1 MHGVRFLSL
10 LLILVVVN
18 SFVNGG
24 EASLNPI
31 AVAAERTESAPG
43 ARFTMK
49 ASYTGAG
56 LAQPVVAHG
65 KGARNSQT
73 GRSRAVMSVEVP
85 QAPTEIH
92 VESIGDGTSI
102 YMRSSTLGSKL
113 PEGKEWMR
121 VEPFLG
127 HSESEAVLGGSDAD
141 SSLQMLGSTGD
152 VERVGTEQVRGT
164 STTRY
169 RAVVDLDN
177 YADALRGEDKDE
189 LADLYEKYSELAPDP
204 AEVEVWVDSHKI
216 LRRLRMVMEI
226 PTRPGGP
233 TLTMDMRMDFFDF
246 GARPRIELPDPASV
260 YDATPTLERELD
272 AAG

>member
-31 AVAAERTESAPG
+31 AAAAERTESAPG

-49 ASYTGAG
+49 AIYTGAG
-56 LAQPVVAHG
+56 LAQPVVANG
-65 KGARNSQT
+65 EGARNSET
-73 GRSRAVMSVEVP
+73 GRSRAAMSVDVP
-85 QAPTEIH
+85 QAPTQIH
-92 VESIGDGTSI
+92 VESISDGTSL
-102 YMRSSTLGSKL
+102 YMRGSTLGSEL
-113 PEGKEWMR
+113 PKGKEWMR

-127 HSESEAVLGGSDAD
+127 ASESEAMLGGSDAD
-141 SSLQMLGSTGD
+141 SSLEMLGSAGE
-152 VERVGTEQVRGT
+152 VEKVGTEQVGGT

-169 RAVVDLDN
+169 HAVVELDD
-177 YADALRGEDKDE
+177 YAEALREEGKDE
-189 LADLYEKYSELAPDP
+189 IADLYEKYSELAPDP
-204 AEVEVWVDSHKI
+204 AEIEAWVDHHEI
-216 LRRLRMVMEI
+216 LRRLRMVMAI
-226 PTRPGGP
+226 PTGGP

-260 YDATPTLERELD
+260 YDATPALERELD
-272 AAG
+272 AAS

>member
-18 SFVNGG
+18 SFANGG

-49 ASYTGAG
+49 AIYTSPS
-56 LAQPVVAHG
+56 LPQPVVAHG
-65 KGARNSQT
+65 EGARNSET
-73 GRSRAVMSVEVP
+73 GRSRAAMSVEVP
-85 QAPTEIH
+85 QAQSQIH

-102 YMRSSTLGSKL
+102 YMRGSALGSEL

-127 HSESEAVLGGSDAD
+127 HSESEAMLGGSDAD
-141 SSLQMLGSTGD
+141 SSLQMLGSAGD
-152 VERVGTEQVRGT
+152 VEKVGTEQVGGT

-169 RAVVDLDN
+169 HAVVDLDD
-177 YADALRGEDKDE
+177 YAGALREEGKDE
-189 LADLYEKYSELAPDP
+189 MADLYEKYGELAPDP
-204 AEVEVWVDSHKI
+204 TEVEAWVDSRKI
-216 LRRLRMVMEI
+216 LRRLRMVMAI
-226 PTRPGGP
+226 PTGGP

-260 YDATPTLERELD
+260 YDATPALERELD
-272 AAG
+272 AAS

>member
-10 LLILVVVN
+10 LLILVAIN

-31 AVAAERTESAPG
+31 AVAAERTESTPG
-43 ARFTMK
+43 ARFTLK
-49 ASYTGAG
+49 AIYTGDV
-56 LAQPVVAHG
+56 LPQPVVAHG
-65 KGARNSQT
+65 EGARNSQT
-73 GRSRAVMSVEVP
+73 GRSRAAMSVAVP
-85 QAPTEIH
+85 QASTRIH
-92 VESIGDGTSI
+92 VESISDGTSL
-102 YMRSSTLGSKL
+102 YMRGRAIGSEL
-113 PEGKEWMR
+113 PDGKEWMR
-121 VEPFLG
+121 IEPFLG
-127 HSESEAVLGGSDAD
+127 HSESEAMLGGSDAD

-152 VERVGTEQVRGT
+152 VERVRTEQVRGT

-169 RAVVDLDN
+169 RAGIDLDN
-177 YADALRGEDKDE
+177 YAEALREEDKDD

-226 PTRPGGP
+226 PTQPGGP

>member
-1 MHGVRFLSL
+1 MNGVRFLSL
-10 LLILVVVN
+10 LLILVVIN

-31 AVAAERTESAPG
+31 AVAAERTESTPG

-49 ASYTGAG
+49 AIYTGSG

-73 GRSRAVMSVEVP
+73 GRSRAVLSVEVP
-85 QAPTEIH
+85 QAPSQIH

-102 YMRSSTLGSKL
+102 YMRGSVLGSEL

-127 HSESEAVLGGSDAD
+127 HSESEAMLGGSDAD
-141 SSLQMLGSTGD
+141 SSLQMLGSAGD
-152 VERVGTEQVRGT
+152 VEKVGTEQVGRI

-169 RAVVDLDN
+169 RAVIDLDD
-177 YADALRGEDKDE
+177 YADALREEGKDE
-189 LADLYEKYSELAPDP
+189 MADLYEKYGELAPDP
-204 AEVEVWVDSHKI
+204 TEVEAWVESHKI
-216 LRRLRMVMEI
+216 LRQLRMVMEI
-226 PTRPGGP
+226 PTQPGGP